1 MRKFKR
7 KTVVYDCGDG
17 FYVEG
22 SKSYKHDGHSDGYR
36 EFYICHERYGI
47 KELMFGAKCKKD
59 EIEDFIIR
67 NIAEEKH
74 IYIKNN
80 FD

>member
-17 FYVEG
+17 FYVEV
-22 SKSYKHDGHSDGYR
+22 SKSYRRDEHSDGYR
-36 EFYICHERYGI
+36 ELYIFHERYGI
-47 KELMFGAKCKKD
+47 KELMFGVECNKD

-67 NIAEEKH
+67 K
-74 IYIKNN
+74 YSRRKRKLYKTQ
-80 FD
+80 F